1 MGGLFLLTQSA
12 NTKEAIFLAAAD
24 LFARE
29 NYYNVSVRQ
38 IAEKVGIMPSSI
50 YNHYKSKESILL
62 DIYAYFDDNMQR
74 LKPDLDELLLLAEM
88 AHPHEVLHKTTFTFP
103 QEIMR
108 TMLTTMLV
116 TSSMCRVDERAD
128 RVTFRNLVEMSF
140 EFDVPLL
147 EKMVALGRVEP
158 IDIKGFALLHSSF
171 SYSSAIR
178 FYSGNMMSTEE
189 WFQGLELLF
198 QLVKVVPGIEIS

>member
-1 MGGLFLLTQSA
+1 MLTQSA

-38 IAEKVGIMPSSI
+38 IAKKVGIMPSSI

-88 AHPHEVLHKTTFTFP
+88 AHPHEVLHKTIFTFP

-178 FYSGNMMSTEE
+178 FYTDHMMSTEE